1 MLYCGL
7 LHFLLVLLFLNFSI
21 RSKILN
27 SNDHI
32 KCNPSHICIGSMN
45 RKIENDNFLLNKKIR
60 KCRNYAN
67 VYKIYN
73 KTKKRRE
80 LENSINPLKRF
91 KKEFTFLSSHVCNKI
106 YEVKKKK
113 KKKKIDYDNFYKRN
127 MLNVVNLWRT
137 EKRNNYDICLY
148 FNRTDV
154 SVFSNI
160 KNKCKYYFGRIKNY
174 IEEDNMLNFF
184 YICKNVLWKKSIF
197 FLTIFVMINSAII
210 SIIIPRYDN
219 IIFSELNN
227 RKFDRFGYLLCNCIL
242 IRVLNILFC
251 GLRNYI
257 FMITSSYCL
266 KSVKSI
272 LFRIYLNKDYE
283 YYDKVDHNVIINK
296 LTLEAHN
303 FSDIIPYYINPLIRN
318 FFSIILNFSYIF
330 YLNKKLSMVIL
341 SCFMISS
348 LLSMISSKLKKAR
361 LKKINKEKLQNTKIS
376 LEALNNMNIIKLFS
390 TEIHEC
396 NKYVNSLNDILHLE
410 KKKEQFNLLHMIIN
424 KFFVM
429 MTYILILLKGNVLLK
444 NKEIDKNIFTSFF
457 FYINNIYSYIDILD
471 YYIDICDIVSQY
483 KDLIKIIKNY
493 HIGGMLDNIKEC
505 VNEKKNTDEKINME
519 QNINDITSNGTDK
532 ININFVKG
540 SEMISNISEESSNDR
555 IDSTC
560 NILPCN
566 NEKNNLIYNNYN
578 IKKKN
583 NYKSRLHFNSDIK
596 NRDDNLILHFDK
608 VYFKYNSSNNNADN
622 YVLKNINMK
631 IYKNTNN
638 VIIGKSGGGKSTIL
652 KLILNLY
659 KCTKGRIYLY
669 NKLINNYASHDI
681 FNLITYVE
689 QDSKLLNASIK
700 DNLTYGILNKDF
712 DMLDLI
718 NISKCATSHEF
729 ICRLRKRYET
739 LINHKTELLSSS
751 QKQKICITRAL
762 TRYPKILLLDESTSA
777 IDKEN
782 ERTIFENI
790 RKNPMFKDL
799 SIIRITHK
807 RANLD
812 IADNV
817 FLLKDGYLT
826 RQKKLRISNM

>member
-1 MLYCGL
+1 MRYWGL
-7 LHFLLVLLFLNFSI
+7 LYFLLVLLFLNLSI
-21 RSKILN
+21 RSKILKRNDNIKYN
-27 SNDHI
+27 SSVMCI
-32 KCNPSHICIGSMN
+32 K
-45 RKIENDNFLLNKKIR
+45 RKKKTIENGTFLLNKKIR
-60 KCRNYAN
+60 NLMKYAN

-73 KTKKRRE
+73 QKRRK
-80 LENSINPLKRF
+80 LESLLNPLKRF
-91 KKEFTFLSSHVCNKI
+91 KKEFSFLSSHVCKNI
-106 YEVKKKK
+106 YQVKKNKK
-113 KKKKIDYDNFYKRN
+113 KGYDIFYKKT
-127 MLNVVNLWRT
+127 MLNVVEIWKKG
-137 EKRNNYDICLY
+137 KRNPYGRWLHLY
-148 FNRTDV
+148 STNV
-154 SVFSNI
+154 GVLSNI
-160 KNKCKYYFGRIKNY
+160 KRKYIYYLSRIKNY

-184 YICKNVLWKKSIF
+184 YICKKVLWKKSIF

-227 RKFDRFGYLLCNCIL
+227 RKFDRFGYLLSNCIL
-242 IRVLNILFC
+242 IRVLNIFFC

-272 LFRIYLNKDYE
+272 LFKIYLNKDYE
-283 YYDKVDHNVIINK
+283 YYDTVDYNVIINK

-330 YLNKKLSMVIL
+330 YLNKKLSLVIL
-341 SCFMISS
+341 YCFMISS
-348 LLSMISSKLKKAR
+348 LLSIISSKLKKER
-361 LKKINKEKLQNTKIS
+361 LKKINKEKIHNTKIS
-376 LEALNNMNIIKLFS
+376 LEALNNMNIIKLYS
-390 TEIHEC
+390 TEMHEC
-396 NKYVNSLNDILHLE
+396 NKYYNSLNDILNLE
-410 KKKEQFNLLHMIIN
+410 KKKEQFNLVHMIIN

-429 MTYILILLKGNVLLK
+429 MTYILILLKGNTLLK

-483 KDLIKIIKNY
+483 NDLIKMIKNY
-493 HIGGMLDNIKEC
+493 HIGEKLGNMNEC
-505 VNEKKNTDEKINME
+505 VYENMDIDENEKKKKNDKEINMKY
-519 QNINDITSNGTDK
+519 NKNDIMCNVNDK
-532 ININFVKG
+532 LQMNILTTG
-540 SEMISNISEESSNDR
+540 EMIDEISNAPRNHR
-555 IDSTC
+555 IDSKS
-560 NILPCN
+560 NIQSCN
-566 NEKNNLIYNNYN
+566 NEKNNLLLNYNIINNYN
-578 IKKKN
+578 NI
-583 NYKSRLHFNSDIK
+583 LHFNSDIK
-596 NRDDNLILHFDK
+596 KRDDNLILHFDN
-608 VYFKYNSSNNNADN
+608 VYFKYDCNPHN

-652 KLILNLY
+652 KLILNMY
-659 KCTKGRIYLY
+659 KCSRGKIYLY
-669 NKLINNYASHDI
+669 NKLINNYTSHDI
-681 FNLITYVE
+681 FNKITYVE

-700 DNLTYGILNKDF
+700 DNLTYGILNNDF
-712 DMLDLI
+712 DMLDLV
-718 NISKCATSHEF
+718 NISKCSTSHEF

-739 LINHKTELLSSS
+739 LISHKTELLSSS

-762 TRYPKILLLDESTSA
+762 TRHPKILLLDESTSA

-790 RKNPMFKDL
+790 RKNPIFKDL

-807 RANLD
+807 KANLD

-817 FLLKDGYLT
+817 FLLKDGYLM
-826 RQKKLRISNM
+826 RQKKFRISNK

>member
-1 MLYCGL
+1 MRNYGL
-7 LHFLLVLLFLNFSI
+7 LHFLLVLLFLNLSI
-21 RSKILN
+21 KSEILN
-27 SNDHI
+27 RNDHI
-32 KCNPSHICIGSMN
+32 KYNSSVMYIR
-45 RKIENDNFLLNKKIR
+45 RKKKTIENGTFLLNKKIR
-60 KCRNYAN
+60 NLRNYAN

-73 KTKKRRE
+73 KSEKRRK
-80 LENSINPLKRF
+80 LKNLISPLKRF
-91 KKEFTFLSSHVCNKI
+91 NRVFSFLRSHVCNKI
-106 YEVKKKK
+106 YEVNKKNKK
-113 KKKKIDYDNFYKRN
+113 GYDIFYKKGR
-127 MLNVVNLWRT
+127 LNVVGIWKKG
-137 EKRNNYDICLY
+137 KRNF
-148 FNRTDV
+148 FNRWLHLYRRNIGV
-154 SVFSNI
+154 LSNI
-160 KNKCKYYFGRIKNY
+160 KKKYTYYLDRIKNY

-219 IIFSELNN
+219 IIFSELSN

-242 IRVLNILFC
+242 IRVLNIFFC

-266 KSVKSI
+266 KCVKSL

-283 YYDKVDHNVIINK
+283 YYDKVDHTVIINK

-330 YLNKKLSMVIL
+330 YLNKKLSLVIL
-341 SCFMISS
+341 YCFMISS
-348 LLSMISSKLKKAR
+348 LLSMISSKLKKSR
-361 LKKINKEKLQNTKIS
+361 LKKINREKIQNTKIS
-376 LEALNNMNIIKLFS
+376 LEALNNMNIIKLYS
-390 TEIHEC
+390 TELHEC
-396 NKYVNSLNDILHLE
+396 NKFFSSLNNILNLE

-444 NKEIDKNIFTSFF
+444 NKEIDKHIFTSFF

-483 KDLIKIIKNY
+483 NDLIKMLKNY
-493 HIGGMLDNIKEC
+493 HISSRLRNINEYIYENMNIEE
-505 VNEKKNTDEKINME
+505 NEKIDKEINME
-519 QNINDITSNGTDK
+519 QNINDVIYNGTNKLHKNIVTSGERTSNFSNGSTNDK
-532 ININFVKG
+532 I
-540 SEMISNISEESSNDR
+540 
-555 IDSTC
+555 DSIC
-560 NILPCN
+560 NTQPCN
-566 NEKNNLIYNNYN
+566 KEKNNLILNYN
-578 IKKKN
+578 ILNNNMKN
-583 NYKSRLHFNSDIK
+583 ILYFNSNINK
-596 NRDDNLILHFDK
+596 RDDNLVLHFDN
-608 VYFKYNSSNNNADN
+608 VYFKYDCNPHN

-652 KLILNLY
+652 KLILNMY
-659 KCTKGRIYLY
+659 KCTRGTIYLY
-669 NKLINNYASHDI
+669 NKLINNYTRHDI
-681 FNLITYVE
+681 FNKITYVE

-700 DNLTYGILNKDF
+700 DNLTYGIINNDF
-712 DMLDLI
+712 DMLDLV
-718 NISKCATSHEF
+718 NISKCSTSHDF

-739 LINHKTELLSSS
+739 LISHKTELLTSS

-777 IDKEN
+777 IDKDN
-782 ERTIFENI
+782 ERNIFENI
-790 RKNPMFKDL
+790 RKNSMFKDL

-807 RANLD
+807 KANLD

-826 RQKKLRISNM
+826 RQKKFRISNK

>member
-1 MLYCGL
+1 MRYCGL
-7 LHFLLVLLFLNFSI
+7 LPFLLVLLFLNLNI

-27 SNDHI
+27 NNDDI
-32 KCNPSHICIGSMN
+32 KYNSSLFCIK
-45 RKIENDNFLLNKKIR
+45 RKKKTLEIGRFLLNKKIR
-60 KCRNYAN
+60 NLRNYAN

-73 KTKKRRE
+73 KTEKRRKT
-80 LENSINPLKRF
+80 ENLINPLKRF
-91 KKEFTFLSSHVCNKI
+91 KKEFSFLSSHVYNKI
-106 YEVKKKK
+106 YKVKKKTK
-113 KKKKIDYDNFYKRN
+113 KEYDIFYNKTMFNVVEIWRRGKRN
-127 MLNVVNLWRT
+127 SYGRRLHLYSTNVGL
-137 EKRNNYDICLY
+137 L
-148 FNRTDV
+148 
-154 SVFSNI
+154 SNI
-160 KNKCKYYFGRIKNY
+160 KRSYKYYLGRIKNY

-197 FLTIFVMINSAII
+197 FLTLFVMINSAII

-227 RKFDRFGYLLCNCIL
+227 RRFDRFGYLLCNCIL
-242 IRVLNILFC
+242 IRILNIIFC

-266 KSVKSI
+266 KNVKSI

-283 YYDKVDHNVIINK
+283 YYDKVNHNVIINK

-330 YLNKKLSMVIL
+330 YLNKKLSLVIL
-341 SCFMISS
+341 YCFMISS
-348 LLSMISSKLKKAR
+348 LLSMISSKLKKTR

-376 LEALNNMNIIKLFS
+376 LEALNNMNIIKLYS

-396 NKYVNSLNDILHLE
+396 NKYFNSLNDILDLE
-410 KKKEQFNLLHMIIN
+410 KKKEQFNLVHMIIN

-429 MTYILILLKGNVLLK
+429 MTYILILLKGNILLK
-444 NKEIDKNIFTSFF
+444 DKEIDKNVFTSFF

-483 KDLIKIIKNY
+483 NDIIKMIKNY
-493 HIGGMLDNIKEC
+493 HIRSNLININEYVHDNINLKE
-505 VNEKKNTDEKINME
+505 NEKIVKEINVKN
-519 QNINDITSNGTDK
+519 NINDIICNGTDK
-532 ININFVKG
+532 LDMNFVTTGDMSRNFSNK
-540 SEMISNISEESSNDR
+540 STNYTIDFLSNIE
-555 IDSTC
+555 
-560 NILPCN
+560 PCN
-566 NEKNNLIYNNYN
+566 NEKNNLKLNYN
-578 IKKKN
+578 IINKYN
-583 NYKSRLHFNSDIK
+583 NRLDLYSDIK
-596 NRDDNLILHFDK
+596 KNRDENLILHFDN
-608 VYFKYNSSNNNADN
+608 VYFKYDSNPHN

-659 KCTKGRIYLY
+659 KCTKGKIYLY
-669 NKLINNYASHDI
+669 NKLINNYTSHDI
-681 FNLITYVE
+681 FNKITYVE

-700 DNLTYGILNKDF
+700 DNLTYGIINNDF
-712 DMLDLI
+712 DMLDLV
-718 NISKCATSHEF
+718 NISKCSTSHEF

-739 LINHKTELLSSS
+739 LISNKTELLSSS

-807 RANLD
+807 KANLD

-826 RQKKLRISNM
+826 RQKKLRISNK